1 MLIICNENKYE
12 DYKKS
17 KRNQVD
23 IVKKIYLIKM

>member
-12 DYKKS
+12 DYKNL
-17 KRNQVD
+17 KRNQVA